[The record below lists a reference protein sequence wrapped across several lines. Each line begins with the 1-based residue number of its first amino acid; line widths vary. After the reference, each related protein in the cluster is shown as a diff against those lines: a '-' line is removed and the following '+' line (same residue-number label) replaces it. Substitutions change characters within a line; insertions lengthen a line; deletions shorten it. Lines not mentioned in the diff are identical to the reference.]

1 MTDIEWFVDFCL
13 KGIDILVED
22 VNKQNYGMDFFA
34 AFIINSFLNID
45 LINDY
50 LQIMRTQIQI
60 NY

>member
-1 MTDIEWFVDFCL
+1 
-13 KGIDILVED
+13 
-22 VNKQNYGMDFFA
+22 MDFFA

-50 LQIMRTQIQI
+50 LQIKRTQIQI